1 MIFYYANYL
10 MNDSGGPEGVGG
22 GGGGVEV
29 EGYPMVHSGQTS
41 EICKS

>member
-10 MNDSGGPEGVGG
+10 MNDSGGPEG

>member
-22 GGGGVEV
+22 GGRGGGGGVPHGSQRSNE
-29 EGYPMVHSGQTS
+29 
-41 EICKS
+41 

>member
-1 MIFYYANYL
+1 MIFYYANFL
-10 MNDSGGPEGVGG
+10 MNDSGGPEGGG